1 MTKYIFTK
9 LIYAVALIG
18 LVSGCAQIERRQ
30 QKENTDSE
38 GISGG
43 GATQTPGVYKNKIRD
58 LEKNLITQQ
67 DKSLYS
73 KLLPWFSSEE
83 EQLSFLRNTDYED
96 KQKWVMKTRI
106 LNRPSELASRY
117 KRMIDNQDIAIGMP
131 NEIVKKAWGD
141 PLNIESSGNS
151 LYKNEKWRYL
161 RTVST
166 TDGFKQEKR
175 VVYFE
180 GGRVVGWETD

>member
-1 MTKYIFTK
+1 MIKYIFTK
-9 LIYAVALIG
+9 LIYAAALIG

-30 QKENTDSE
+30 QKENSE
-38 GISGG
+38 SESISNN
-43 GATQTPGVYKNKIRD
+43 GATQAPGLYRNKIRD

-73 KLLPWFSSEE
+73 KLLPWFASEE
-83 EQLSFLRNTDYED
+83 EQMSFLRNSDYED
-96 KQKWVMKTRI
+96 KQKWVMKTHI

-117 KRMIDNQDIAIGMP
+117 KRLIDNQDIAIGMP
-131 NEIVKKAWGD
+131 NEIVKKSWGD
-141 PLNIESSGNS
+141 PINIESSGNS

-166 TDGFKQEKR
+166 SEGFKQEKR

>member
-1 MTKYIFTK
+1 M
-9 LIYAVALIG
+9 YAVTVIG

-30 QKENTDSE
+30 HMENSDPDSA
-38 GISGG
+38 SGG
-43 GATQTPGVYKNKIRD
+43 SSTQTPGMYKNKIRD

-73 KLLPWFSSEE
+73 KLLPWFASEE

-106 LNRPSELASRY
+106 LNRPTELANKY
-117 KRMIDNQDIAIGMP
+117 KRVIDNQDIAIGMP
-131 NEIVKKAWGD
+131 NDLVKKSWGD
-141 PLNIESSGNS
+141 PQNIESSGNA

-166 TDGFKQEKR
+166 SDGFKQEKR

>member
-9 LIYAVALIG
+9 LIYAVALIS

-30 QKENTDSE
+30 QKENTDS
-38 GISGG
+38 GSTTSG

-106 LNRPSELASRY
+106 LNRPTELAGRY

-141 PLNIESSGNS
+141 PQNIESSGNS
-151 LYKNEKWRYL
+151 LFKNEKWRYL